1 MPRRRGVAALV
12 AASLAGIALIAAGCT
27 AGRPAASTRAPAAA
41 AGQGAALNTSQVYPL
56 GQRAVPGPV
65 TGDLL
70 DGGRYDL
77 ASARGR
83 VVVLNFWAS
92 WCAPCRLEAPELAA
106 TFQATKDL
114 RVDFVGVDIRDTHDA
129 ATSFTAD
136 FHIPYPSLY
145 DPPGR
150 IALAFREVNPSVIP
164 TTVVV
169 DRSGAVAAV
178 FRKAVTR
185 TELEPV
191 VRGVAA
197 ENS

>member
-1 MPRRRGVAALV
+1 MRRRRAVAAL
-12 AASLAGIALIAAGCT
+12 AAAGLAGVALIAAGCT
-27 AGRPAASTRAPAAA
+27 AGRPAASTRAPATAG
-41 AGQGAALNTSQVYPL
+41 GQGAALNTSQVYPVD
-56 GQRAVPGPV
+56 QRAVPGPV
-65 TGDLL
+65 AGDLL

-92 WCAPCRLEAPELAA
+92 WCAPCRLESPELAA
-106 TFQATKDL
+106 TYQATKDL

-191 VRGVAA
+191 VRAVAA